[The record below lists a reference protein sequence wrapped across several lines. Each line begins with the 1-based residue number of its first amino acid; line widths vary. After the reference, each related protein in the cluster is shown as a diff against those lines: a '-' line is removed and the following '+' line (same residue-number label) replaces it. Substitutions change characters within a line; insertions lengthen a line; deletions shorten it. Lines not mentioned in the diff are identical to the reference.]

1 MAKTQDQKE
10 FGSERQAEAQ
20 LESIKEMVAALN
32 WFDDNEPGDEGAVL
46 PQIDGYDIEDQDKA
60 RERIQEDALS
70 VQVRYGWFTPGHTAE
85 MLKSGPEEF
94 EILLCTGGPAC
105 RIIGKL
111 SQYNEP
117 ESASIEHQDWG
128 TPWTRLPMSGEDED
142 IVLTYC
148 RQFYFG
154 E

>member
-1 MAKTQDQKE
+1 MSDTDT
-10 FGSERQAEAQ
+10 FGSLKQAEAQ
-20 LESIKEMVAALN
+20 LESIKELVAALQ

-46 PQIDGYDIEDQDKA
+46 PQIDGYDIESQDKA
-60 RERIQEDALS
+60 RERIEGDALS
-70 VQVRYGWFTPGHTAE
+70 VQVRYGWHTPGAFVPAAGLE
-85 MLKSGPEEF
+85 DF
-94 EILLCTGGPAC
+94 EILLATGGPAC

-111 SQYNEP
+111 DEHNEP

-128 TPWTRLPMSGEDED
+128 TPWTRLPMSGEDEG